1 MNDFVGVR
9 AKTRKTTTMK
19 IKSKRHKKCVI
30 KRKFKLEDY
39 KNCLDEAKIENK
51 INQLEKYNFDVDS
64 LKEDPKEF
72 IFIGKQ
78 TNTTNTKKI

>member
-1 MNDFVGVR
+1 
-9 AKTRKTTTMK
+9 MK

-64 LKEDPKEF
+64 LKEDQKEF

-78 TNTTNTKKI
+78 TNITNTTKI